1 VTDDRHLLTDV
12 GLTIRHRAMR
22 PVNDVSVRTTRR
34 SGTTS
39 GTVEDLGTIEGRHNL
54 GQALVVR
61 LLTPLGELAG
71 LGHPAYGSRVPEL
84 VGRPNTAASRDLL
97 KLAIL
102 DSVVRDPRVAE
113 VTEITV
119 EPVAQQPSRVD
130 VLITVL
136 PVGATGTVRVGPI
149 ELELAT

>member
-12 GLTIRHRAMR
+12 GLTVRHRALR
-22 PVNDVSVRTTRR
+22 PVYDVSIHTTRR
-34 SGTTS
+34 SGRVS
-39 GTVEDLGTIEGRHNL
+39 GTVEDLGTVQGRDSL

-71 LGHPAYGSRVPEL
+71 LGHPDYGSRLPEL
-84 VGRPNTAASRDLL
+84 VGRPNTATTRDLL

-113 VTEITV
+113 VTEVTV
-119 EPVAQQPSRVD
+119 DPVAGQPSRVD
-130 VLITVL
+130 VLITIR
-136 PVGATGTVRVGPI
+136 PVGAADTVRVGPI